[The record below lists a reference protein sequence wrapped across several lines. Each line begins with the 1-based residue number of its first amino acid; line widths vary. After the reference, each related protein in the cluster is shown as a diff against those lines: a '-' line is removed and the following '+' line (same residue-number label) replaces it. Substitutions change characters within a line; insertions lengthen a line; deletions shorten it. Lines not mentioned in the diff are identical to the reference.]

1 MKLKLLL
8 TIVPMVLLNTAWAAD
23 KLAPTMKLDRPVM
36 ATTLERS
43 DESVLLVEMSYS
55 NGKWQAKPI
64 TILPCGGP
72 SKVNSV
78 SPTRSMFQLKS
89 RDGKA
94 LYRRY
99 IENPRIVLVEDPKK
113 DAPLLKETKFTLRIP
128 LRSKGRT
135 VVSEKDIYN
144 FEFFEQ
150 ERENKNPVTRL
161 NLSKTLP
168 TLSKQRKAGTLA
180 SCQLIEPRMDKLP
193 ELKAGPSNAISPDSL
208 ASMLKKDKGMLIS
221 WGIENGVTPDELKKL
236 AFSHKDQWPRLQLQQ
251 RTVESVLNEYNA
263 EYKNRR

>member
-8 TIVPMVLLNTAWAAD
+8 TLALMMLLNTAWAAD
-23 KLAPTMKLDRPVM
+23 KLAPTMKLDRPIM
-36 ATTLERS
+36 ATALERS
-43 DESVLLVEMSYS
+43 DESVLLMQMSYS
-55 NGKWQAKPI
+55 NGKWQARPL

-72 SKVNSV
+72 SKPNSV

-99 IENPRIVLVEDPKK
+99 IENPRIVLVEDPKE

-135 VVSEKDIYN
+135 VVSEKDIAH

-150 ERENKNPVTRL
+150 ERESKKPVTRL
-161 NLSKTLP
+161 NLSKALP
-168 TLSKQRKAGTLA
+168 TLSRQRKAGKLA

-193 ELKAGPSNAISPDSL
+193 ELKPGRSTAVSIDSL
-208 ASMLKKDKGMLIS
+208 ATMLKKDKAMLLN

-236 AFSHKDQWPRLQLQQ
+236 AISNKDQWSRLQLQQ
-251 RTVESVLNEYNA
+251 STVDSMLEEYGKA
-263 EYKNRR
+263 YKSR

>member
-8 TIVPMVLLNTAWAAD
+8 TITPMVLLNTAWAVD
-23 KLAPTMKLDRPVM
+23 KLAPAMKLDRPVM
-36 ATTLERS
+36 ATAMERS

-99 IENPRIVLVEDPKK
+99 IENPRIVLVEDPKE

-135 VVSEKDIYN
+135 VVNEKDVYN

-150 ERENKNPVTRL
+150 ERKSQKPVAQL
-161 NLSKTLP
+161 NLSKVLP
-168 TLSKQRKAGTLA
+168 ALSKQRKAGKLA
-180 SCQLIEPRMDKLP
+180 SCQLIEPRMEKLP

-236 AFSHKDQWPRLQLQQ
+236 AFSHKEQWPRLQLQQ
-251 RTVESVLNEYNA
+251 RTVDNMIDEYGKA
-263 EYKNRR
+263 YKNR